1 MHCSELPS
9 RMTYSYRECCRQ
21 AVLVCHRRNCPSWR
35 VHWPRSHLLPG
46 WPISNNKLTC
56 ATKSFPFRS
65 PSGTSLKV
73 IPSLELPTGSTESS
87 ISSIIV
93 SASHCVQSCI
103 LLFSSMG
110 VNPKGILQKSPTC
123 KSLYSS
129 ASQGTQTVTLID
141 LSLCTLLGVQTFLL
155 WKYSNCTNLI

>member
-21 AVLVCHRRNCPSWR
+21 AVLVCHHRNCPSWR

-103 LLFSSMG
+103 PLFTFCIVCSTPHLLTYYILFIYYVYCLLS
-110 VNPKGILQKSPTC
+110 VFPYLGIYLESWNQCTS
-123 KSLYSS
+123 
-129 ASQGTQTVTLID
+129 VEW
-141 LSLCTLLGVQTFLL
+141 LSG
-155 WKYSNCTNLI
+155 